1 MTGDLGAFGRKVLA
15 QQPFSQ
21 LVGIELDFLEMG
33 RAGLS
38 LKLRPEHLQQ
48 HGVAHGGVVAT
59 LADLGLA
66 YAGGPLMGESA
77 MTAEFKINYVRPGT
91 GEKLVARAEVVAHG
105 RAQAVVRCDV
115 FAVTSGAEKLCATA
129 QGTIARGGGQ
139 KEA

>member
-1 MTGDLGAFGRKVLA
+1 MTGDLGDLGRQVLA
-15 QQPFSQ
+15 RQAFSK
-21 LVGIELDFLEMG
+21 LVGIELDYLEAG

-38 LKLRPEHLQQ
+38 LKLRSDHLQQ

-66 YAGGPLMGESA
+66 FAGGPLMGENA

-91 GEKLVARAEVVAHG
+91 GEALVARAEAVAHG

-115 FAVTSGAEKLCATA
+115 FAVKDGVEKLCATA

-139 KEA
+139 KDA